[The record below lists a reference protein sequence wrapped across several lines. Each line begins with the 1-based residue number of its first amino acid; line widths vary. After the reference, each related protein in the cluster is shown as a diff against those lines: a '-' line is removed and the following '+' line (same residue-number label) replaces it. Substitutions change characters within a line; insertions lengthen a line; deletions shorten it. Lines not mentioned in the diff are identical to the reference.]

1 MTATAAP
8 PRAVAPSAS
17 TSPAR
22 RTPNWYAWSVGA
34 ALLMGLALRIA
45 IGLTDDAPATDE
57 TAYLRSGLSIWNGD
71 GFTRGGQAELHFPP
85 FVPFLLGGLDR
96 IFTDPHLGTVWLTIV
111 CGALLV
117 IPLAALARRVAGRNA
132 GIATAWIAA
141 LAPVASTTLTNRGA
155 GSEAVY
161 TLLIVTGLWC
171 TVVAATT
178 DRPLVQAAGA
188 VGAGTTVALAYLT
201 RPEALFIAVPFAV
214 VLAAAVVREKPD
226 IVTRA
231 RSLVIAGACFG
242 IPIALAIVPY
252 AMYLHDNTGKWE
264 LTAKTQDASIEAWHA
279 VARADREARDEV
291 LYELDPETME
301 FVAGRSSLTA
311 LAREDPSGY
320 LGILHTNARMLGET
334 VVVPETDRFLE
345 WLLLPAPLWLLV
357 GYGAWRFRRS
367 RTLWLIGATAALPVL
382 TALAFFVQPRYLVLP
397 AALAIVPLAAGLFA
411 LPRRIV
417 PVAAAGVLA
426 LCLLSSVSAFK
437 GPGGWGHPADNT
449 DQREAGEWIAANID
463 PDDRVMARGMV
474 TEFYADRDTIAIPY
488 ADLDTILEY
497 ADYYG
502 TQYIAIDSYTV
513 RRLRPQLRPLMS
525 EEELP
530 GLRLVYQ
537 ARAEGRRT
545 RVWAVEPA
553 PPHDRPLGPSLGF
566 TGDGG
571 S

>member
-1 MTATAAP
+1 M
-8 PRAVAPSAS
+8 
-17 TSPAR
+17 
-22 RTPNWYAWSVGA
+22 
-34 ALLMGLALRIA
+34 
-45 IGLTDDAPATDE
+45 
-57 TAYLRSGLSIWNGD
+57 
-71 GFTRGGQAELHFPP
+71 
-85 FVPFLLGGLDR
+85 
-96 IFTDPHLGTVWLTIV
+96 
-111 CGALLV
+111 
-117 IPLAALARRVAGRNA
+117 
-132 GIATAWIAA
+132 
-141 LAPVASTTLTNRGA
+141 
-155 GSEAVY
+155 
-161 TLLIVTGLWC
+161 
-171 TVVAATT
+171 
-178 DRPLVQAAGA
+178 
-188 VGAGTTVALAYLT
+188 
-201 RPEALFIAVPFAV
+201 
-214 VLAAAVVREKPD
+214 
-226 IVTRA
+226 
-231 RSLVIAGACFG
+231 
-242 IPIALAIVPY
+242 
-252 AMYLHDNTGKWE
+252 
-264 LTAKTQDASIEAWHA
+264 
-279 VARADREARDEV
+279 

-320 LGILHTNARMLGET
+320 LRILRTNARMLGET
-334 VVVPETDRFLE
+334 LVVPETDRFLE

-411 LPRRIV
+411 LPRRVV

-474 TEFYADRDTIAIPY
+474 TEFYADRDTVAIPY

-497 ADYYG
+497 ADHYG

-537 ARAEGRRT
+537 ARAGGAPDPRLGRRT
-545 RVWAVEPA
+545 GAAARPA
-553 PPHDRPLGPSLGF
+553 PRSTARLHGRRRVSSSARSPAARCSRRSRVGRRTATDSRDRRPSNRHPTVRSHRTVGGRQPHL
-566 TGDGG
+566 
-571 S
+571 